1 MLNHND
7 QPLVEIG
14 KTLYVIGSFRGTF
27 DLSTNE
33 GLPQQDWG
41 VERARPSAPPGYV
54 DVEDLRLSAL
64 RILSA
69 PRCEGRGEEKVEMS
83 FRDSVADEAR
93 TQDALRAQKR
103 PIPAHLRRYA
113 RLAGLGVM
121 LTCTVGSI
129 LRRA

>member
-1 MLNHND
+1 
-7 QPLVEIG
+7 
-14 KTLYVIGSFRGTF
+14 
-27 DLSTNE
+27 
-33 GLPQQDWG
+33 
-41 VERARPSAPPGYV
+41 
-54 DVEDLRLSAL
+54 
-64 RILSA
+64 
-69 PRCEGRGEEKVEMS
+69 MS

-129 LRRA
+129 LIAVLGYFFGALYWFAILFLLVLAGMGLLQFVTGRHLMTGR